1 MEVVLVDAVVAAADA
16 RAEDAADSTMLAVV
30 ADTAEL
36 ECEEPAVRDSDVV
49 V

>member
-1 MEVVLVDAVVAAADA
+1 MVVVLVDAVVAAADA
-16 RAEDAADSTMLAVV
+16 RVEDAADSTMLAVV

-36 ECEEPAVRDSDVV
+36 ECEDSAVKDSDVV